1 MLPIARVFGLSL
13 QTPLLAVLIGL
24 MLAVELARRLA
35 SQRGLDGNTIANA
48 LANSMFAFVLGA
60 RLGYVFSNLSSYLK
74 DPFGALAL
82 NTTAMLPWTGW
93 LAAAVFAAWTLHR
106 KHTLKVELAH
116 VLLPAACVLG
126 MGLAVSDLLSGNNF
140 GTPTTLPWAINLWGA
155 LRHPVQVYEFLMLGL
170 ALIALLRIN
179 TRNRPTHAYI
189 WIGIALVAF
198 GRVWVDGFRA
208 EVPLLVGLRVTQLA
222 GVLITLVALW
232 QLGEGLKP
240 ANNPIE
246 IAPEV
251 QQV

>member
-13 QTPLLAVLIGL
+13 QTPLLAALIGFA
-24 MLAVELARRLA
+24 LAVELARRLA
-35 SQRGLDGNTIANA
+35 LRRGLDGNTIANA
-48 LANSMFAFVLGA
+48 LANSIFAFILGG
-60 RLGYVFSNLSSYLK
+60 RFGYVFSNLSSYLK
-74 DPFGALAL
+74 DPLGALAL
-82 NTTAMLPWTGW
+82 NTTALLPWTGW
-93 LAAAVFAAWTLHR
+93 LAATLFTVWAMRR
-106 KHTLKVELAH
+106 KHILKVELAH

-140 GTPTTLPWAINLWGA
+140 GIPTTLPWAINLWGA

-170 ALIALLRIN
+170 VLIALLRID
-179 TRNRPTHAYI
+179 TRNPPASAFM

-198 GRVWVDGFRA
+198 GRVGVDGFRA
-208 EVPLLVGLRVTQLA
+208 EVPLLVGLRVTQLT